1 MSRAEFFV
9 VVKIFFDRERADFC
23 TPLFAFVSLSS
34 FWKSFFFLQLPFF
47 LSLLFLPFSLFLS
60 LEKKQTNSPR
70 FQNSEPRRKKK
81 KVKIKN
87 TINRASHRIVLIGF
101 STRGDSIAFVCSRE
115 IVFNVYACGLTLESE
130 GRTSLFVLSLSL
142 FFFERRKKKRE
153 RAKEEERRQEREKSG
168 GSFSSTLSFLLPP
181 WFEKK
186 KKKKTQNEKN
196 ERRINGDVWIH
207 SGWNKEQPRS

>member
-1 MSRAEFFV
+1 LLLKFFSIA
-9 VVKIFFDRERADFC
+9 KGRIFV
-23 TPLFAFVSLSS
+23 PPSLLLYLSLLS
-34 FWKSFFFLQLPFF
+34 GKESFFFYSSLFFSLSFSSSF
-47 LSLLFLPFSLFLS
+47 LSLSLSRKKTNKLAPLS
-60 LEKKQTNSPR
+60 KLGTEKKKEKS
-70 FQNSEPRRKKK
+70 KD
-81 KVKIKN
+81 KN

-101 STRGDSIAFVCSRE
+101 STRSDSIAFVCSRE

-142 FFFERRKKKRE
+142 SLFFFERRKKKERE
-153 RAKEEERRQEREKSG
+153 SKEEERRQEREKSG
-168 GSFSSTLSFLLPP
+168 GSFSSTLSFLLH

>member
-1 MSRAEFFV
+1 MSRAEFF

-23 TPLFAFVSLSS
+23 TPPSLLLYLSLLS
-34 FWKSFFFLQLPFF
+34 GKESFFFYSSLFFSLSFSSSF
-47 LSLLFLPFSLFLS
+47 LSLSLS
-60 LEKKQTNSPR
+60 RKNKQTNSPR

-101 STRGDSIAFVCSRE
+101 STRSDSIAFVCSRE

-142 FFFERRKKKRE
+142 SLFF
-153 RAKEEERRQEREKSG
+153 
-168 GSFSSTLSFLLPP
+168 
-181 WFEKK
+181 
-186 KKKKTQNEKN
+186 
-196 ERRINGDVWIH
+196 
-207 SGWNKEQPRS
+207 

>member
-1 MSRAEFFV
+1 MSRAEFF

-34 FWKSFFFLQLPFF
+34 FWKRKLLFFTAPFF
-47 LSLLFLPFSLFLS
+47 SLSPFPLLFSLFLS

-101 STRGDSIAFVCSRE
+101 STRSDSIAFVCSRE

-142 FFFERRKKKRE
+142 SLFLKEGKKKRE
-153 RAKEEERRQEREKSG
+153 SKEEERRQEREKSG
-168 GSFSSTLSFLLPP
+168 GSFSSTLSFLLL
-181 WFEKK
+181 
-186 KKKKTQNEKN
+186 
-196 ERRINGDVWIH
+196 V
-207 SGWNKEQPRS
+207 

>member
-9 VVKIFFDRERADFC
+9 VLKFFSIAKGRIFV
-23 TPLFAFVSLSS
+23 PPSLLLYLSS
-34 FWKSFFFLQLPFF
+34 FWKRKLLFLQLPFF
-47 LSLLFLPFSLFLS
+47 LSLLFLFFSLSFS
-60 LEKKQTNSPR
+60 LRKKKQTNSPR

-101 STRGDSIAFVCSRE
+101 STRSDSIAFVCSRE

-142 FFFERRKKKRE
+142 SLFF
-153 RAKEEERRQEREKSG
+153 
-168 GSFSSTLSFLLPP
+168 
-181 WFEKK
+181 
-186 KKKKTQNEKN
+186 
-196 ERRINGDVWIH
+196 
-207 SGWNKEQPRS
+207 

>member
-1 MSRAEFFV
+1 LYPSSLLISLFFLE
-9 VVKIFFDRERADFC
+9 K
-23 TPLFAFVSLSS
+23 LL
-34 FWKSFFFLQLPFF
+34 FLQLPFF
-47 LSLLFLPFSLFLS
+47 LSLLFLLFSLFLS
-60 LEKKQTNSPR
+60 LEKKQTNLPR

-101 STRGDSIAFVCSRE
+101 STRSDSIAFVCSRE

-142 FFFERRKKKRE
+142 SLFFFERRKKKERE
-153 RAKEEERRQEREKSG
+153 RKKKREDKREKKVG
-168 GSFSSTLSFLLPP
+168 GLFLRLSLFFSW

-186 KKKKTQNEKN
+186 KRKRRHKTKKTRE
-196 ERRINGDVWIH
+196 E
-207 SGWNKEQPRS
+207 